1 MVHTDVFRGVGKN
14 TEEPAPPPVPLRF
27 AKYVVDAP
35 WRTLGLVVLVP
46 VLLSAISMPSF
57 KLNDLDGWD
66 VRNSESSMALDAWD
80 EATEDLSTTPGNHV
94 VANATMGTAGTVG
107 GTRRT
112 KGPTLKIY
120 FEDTSGNGNMLRPDG
135 LSFMKWVQ
143 DKVGKSPLWT
153 EHCQLLPGSDVCKS
167 PWSVVTVAETDM
179 PAFYSDCALPTGGG
193 WSGGKCTLSATSLR
207 RFVDLL
213 HKEQNDWFVENAFAA
228 SNRSKYVRAEWNFGL
243 PVSGYD
249 TPTEKL
255 QKQNSVV
262 KSHIIDL
269 KEWVEK
275 EVKSGGGAGNDGVS
289 LLYDFSGLGGYSA
302 MKQLA
307 ADGSWAGGSIL
318 FVLMVMTIHTRSVA
332 IACCGMLQILMSF
345 PVTYFFYRIVLSIE
359 HFGTLQVLAV
369 YVILGIG
376 ADDIFVLYDA
386 FMQAPSEGGVDGFT
400 LAHRISWAMRR
411 AVSAMSATSITTF
424 FAFVVTAVSPVINI
438 RCFGMFAG
446 LMVIFNFLL
455 SITVTPCLII
465 LVHTGRIKGCGKC
478 NSKVQGIAPK
488 KPGSAPVDYKL
499 PVNEEKLDFK
509 LPVGEASANHADSE
523 IEKGDRQVQ
532 DALLRGTELFCQ
544 KTYGPLLLRARWLV
558 LAGVIL
564 LASVLLSFAVRLK
577 PSDEQIGNIW
587 PDDHPVKKVYS
598 LAGDEFLKGEGRYL
612 RIRSLFGLQRPG
624 IDRAGLSPFDPTQLG
639 TVIWDK
645 AFDLRDPAAQLS
657 FQETCREARSLSFVR
672 RVDCLV
678 DDLATFRQMNGQAPA
693 LPVPHEFF
701 YGNLSAMLSSPL
713 GGRSRGNKMA
723 MFDDRGV
730 LKVAGFMFILD
741 HPWTW
746 PVSDKERE
754 RDAIEKFLLD
764 RNKNAPTTLG
774 SAIQA
779 SSSHVWMDC
788 QIIITQA
795 AVVGLVIAFPIAFVC
810 VLWATKSVVTTCAA
824 IFSIMCSVSCVIGTM
839 VAAGMELGFMESIC
853 VTVIVGLA
861 VDYVVH
867 YAIAYTQVYDF
878 QNAENLPAQKIV
890 NNAVI
895 GCLTELGVSV
905 LGGSSSTFGSSLF
918 LMFCVIKYL
927 QLFGYFLAMVIG
939 YSLIMS
945 SVLFPVILSFVGN
958 LDRERKCLKKC
969 FQRKPKS

>member
-35 WRTLGLVVLVP
+35 WMTLGLVVLVP

-193 WSGGKCTLSATSLR
+193 L
-207 RFVDLL
+207 
-213 HKEQNDWFVENAFAA
+213 EQNDWFVENAFAA

-499 PVNEEKLDFK
+499 PVNEEELDFK

-754 RDAIEKFLLD
+754 RDAIEKFFVGSQQKRAD
-764 RNKNAPTTLG
+764 HLG
-774 SAIQA
+774 KCHS
-779 SSSHVWMDC
+779 
-788 QIIITQA
+788 
-795 AVVGLVIAFPIAFVC
+795 
-810 VLWATKSVVTTCAA
+810 SVVVPC
-824 IFSIMCSVSCVIGTM
+824 VDGLCVIGTM

-939 YSLIMS
+939 YSLITS